1 MSYEVLARKWRP
13 QLFDEVV
20 GQAHVTETL
29 RNAIR
34 SKRVAHAY
42 VFVGPR
48 GVGKTSIARIFAKAL
63 NCQSGRG
70 PDPCDQCDACREIR
84 DGCNLDVIEIDGA
97 SNNGVDQVRD
107 LRENV
112 RYLPSRGPYKIYIID
127 EVHML
132 SIGAFNALLKTL
144 EEPPEHVKFFFATTE
159 VQKIPATILS
169 RCQRFDLRRIATRDI
184 SAHLAKLAT
193 QEEVKVDEDA
203 LLAIARGAEG
213 GLRDAESALDQLIAF
228 RGKDIQEAD
237 VLAVFGLV
245 SRQVLDT
252 MARAILAGDLPTLLQ
267 QVGDLDAAG
276 KDLQRLAQELLE
288 YFRNLLVAASGS
300 LALAAPDTTAAQA
313 TTLQELVASTTVP
326 RLLSVADILLE
337 LQSQIRFALSRRTL
351 LELTLMRCARAAS
364 TASLDDVL
372 AQLERAKSALGSL
385 PPGSAPA
392 PTLAPAPAPA
402 PVRSPAPAA
411 AAPPAAAVPAPPGD
425 ELQLVQTHW
434 RALVERIGQMAPLA
448 KGYLMDAKP
457 VQVSAT
463 RVTLG
468 FDPEFASNAQ
478 KINIGRNVQ
487 AIQKALEEKLGRQ
500 VSVDFTVL
508 DAAAAASLPA
518 DHKPAARATASPR
531 PAASVPA
538 PANAEGNPSAERARS
553 RQAWVEDAA
562 VKRTLETFHGD
573 ILDIRE

>member
-20 GQAHVTETL
+20 GQSHVTETL

-63 NCQSGRG
+63 NCQSGKG

-84 DGCNLDVIEIDGA
+84 DGRNLDVIEIDGA

-132 SIGAFNALLKTL
+132 SVGAFNALLKTL

-184 SAHLAKLAT
+184 SSHLAKLST
-193 QEEVKVDEDA
+193 QEQVNVDEDA

-228 RGKDIQEAD
+228 RGKDIKEAD

-267 QVGDLDAAG
+267 QVGELDAAG

-300 LALAAPDTTAAQA
+300 LALAAPDTTEAQA
-313 TTLQELVASTTVP
+313 ATLQELVASSTVP
-326 RLLSVADILLE
+326 RLLGVADILLE

-372 AQLERAKSALGSL
+372 AQLERAKAALGGMPSPASAAPVHTATQ
-385 PPGSAPA
+385 PPAPMRSAVSPAPA
-392 PTLAPAPAPA
+392 PAAVASAPAPA
-402 PVRSPAPAA
+402 PVA
-411 AAPPAAAVPAPPGD
+411 AAPVGD
-425 ELQLVQTHW
+425 ELQLLQGQW
-434 RALVERIGQMAPLA
+434 RALVDRVGQMAPLA
-448 KGYLMDAKP
+448 KGYLIDAKP
-457 VQVSAT
+457 MQVSAT

-468 FDPEFASNAQ
+468 FDPEFGSNVQ

-500 VSVDFTVL
+500 VMVDFKVL
-508 DAAAAASLPA
+508 GAADATSLPA
-518 DHKPAARATASPR
+518 DHKPAPATAAPR
-531 PAASVPA
+531 APASGPA
-538 PANAEGNPSAERARS
+538 PAAAAGNPSADRGRS
-553 RQAWVEDAA
+553 PA
-562 VKRTLETFHGD
+562 VTVQH
-573 ILDIRE
+573 